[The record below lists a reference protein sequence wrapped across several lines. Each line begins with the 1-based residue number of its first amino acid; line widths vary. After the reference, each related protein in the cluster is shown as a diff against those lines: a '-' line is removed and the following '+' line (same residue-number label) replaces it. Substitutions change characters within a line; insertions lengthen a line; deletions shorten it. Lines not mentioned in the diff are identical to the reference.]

1 MTTSQP
7 AGSDG
12 DVGLLSPV
20 SASPLVAALTGD
32 RAVLAA
38 ILAVEAGWAAVLEKH
53 DLAPAGS
60 AAVVAHAADASRYDP
75 AGIAVRA
82 QGGGNP
88 VIPLLADLRAQVKAL
103 DTGSAGAPG
112 VGALRAVH
120 TSLTSQDVLD
130 TALMLLARN
139 TVSALLA
146 DVKGTTAALARLAE
160 QHAETLCVGRS
171 LTQHSLPFTFGLKAA
186 QWFHGLAA
194 AARRLEVLQLP
205 VQTGGAAGTLAAGTV
220 LTAGSATDP
229 FALSDDLASQLGLA
243 ATPAPWH
250 TNRLAVTSLG
260 DSLAGVVDAFG
271 KIASDVLFLSR
282 PEVAEVAE
290 PRAPGRGVS
299 SAMPQKQNPVLSV
312 LVRSAALQ
320 APALAAQL
328 HLAAA
333 TFNDERP
340 DGAWHSE
347 WPALRQ
353 LLALALGAA
362 GHLRELAE
370 GLQVFPEGMRRN
382 LDLSGPL
389 LLSEGVTAAVAPLL
403 SAEGSGADGKQQ
415 LQAVVD
421 RTLQAPATDQ
431 AAPTAAAPRGSPGG
445 RALRR
450 PLEEL
455 LTRPATSARPPGS
468 RGGSWPPSRTLRRP
482 QPKKTE
488 TETPVARPTLKAV
501 LLSPQR
507 TLGDKPL
514 LIVGPSLGTSS
525 LVWTQAGSLLANDV
539 DVVAWDLPGHGV
551 SPAATEPFS
560 VAELADAV
568 VELVDSIAPGET
580 FHYAGVS
587 LGGATGLQL
596 AIKHGDRLKSLS
608 VQCSGAKLGT
618 PEAWQERAETVRTP
632 GHRQ

>member
-389 LLSEGVTAAVAPLL
+389 LLSEGVSAAVAPLL
-403 SAEGSGADGKQQ
+403 SADGSGADGKQQ

-421 RTLQAPATDQ
+421 RTLQAPAVEQGDTY
-431 AAPTAAAPRGSPGG
+431 R
-445 RALRR
+445 RLLREAVPADTLSDAR
-450 PLEEL
+450 LEEL
-455 LTRPATSARPPGS
+455 LNPASYLGEAAGISRRILAAFPDFAPTPTEKDGNGDS
-468 RGGSWPPSRTLRRP
+468 RG
-482 QPKKTE
+482 
-488 TETPVARPTLKAV
+488 
-501 LLSPQR
+501 
-507 TLGDKPL
+507 
-514 LIVGPSLGTSS
+514 
-525 LVWTQAGSLLANDV
+525 
-539 DVVAWDLPGHGV
+539 
-551 SPAATEPFS
+551 
-560 VAELADAV
+560 
-568 VELVDSIAPGET
+568 
-580 FHYAGVS
+580 
-587 LGGATGLQL
+587 
-596 AIKHGDRLKSLS
+596 
-608 VQCSGAKLGT
+608 
-618 PEAWQERAETVRTP
+618 
-632 GHRQ
+632 